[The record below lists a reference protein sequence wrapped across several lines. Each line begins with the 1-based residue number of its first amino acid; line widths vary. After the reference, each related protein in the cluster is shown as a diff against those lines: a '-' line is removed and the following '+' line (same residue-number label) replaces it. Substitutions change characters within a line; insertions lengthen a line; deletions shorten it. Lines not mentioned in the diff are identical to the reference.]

1 MFKFKKSLSK
11 MYIKESWQDFLE
23 DDGYWNTDTFKD
35 TGLLTVLKYLS
46 DVYHEFKSLEV
57 ENSSFQT
64 MPELVRFL
72 RDSAD
77 KLNKSADKLER
88 MGQ

>member
-1 MFKFKKSLSK
+1 